1 MDGRF
6 YVQGD
11 KQMVSTEIECM
22 HAGAAGVPTVEEYL
36 TAQFTAGQ
44 TLLLDGSCAPAAT
57 VEKYRAALE
66 KSGAALAD
74 RDIVSP
80 LWADVRPALPNTPC
94 ELLTPAQTGA
104 AVAEKLAAVRAE
116 LRKAGA
122 TALAVPQ
129 LDCLAWLLDLRA
141 RDLPCTPLAVAFAF
155 LTLDTCTLFIAPG
168 RLREAD
174 AAALAESGVALRG
187 YDEFL
192 PFLRSYDKPETVLLE
207 KSTANYALYTAVEE
221 NPAFTVRLG
230 SDPITAL
237 KGVKNETELANIR
250 ECHIR
255 DGVAMVR
262 FEMDLE
268 KALAEGRPLRESDI
282 EGMLQARR
290 REQPGYFDDSFAAI
304 AAWGPNAAMMHYH
317 AEPGADAAIEPH
329 GFLLVDNGGQYDCGT
344 TDITR
349 TYPVGPLTGD
359 ERRYYTWVLQSHI
372 DMARAVFLDYCTG
385 FALDTFARGPLWA
398 HKINYRCGT
407 GHGVGFISSVHEG
420 PQSLRPNNAV
430 VFKPGMTITDEP
442 GVYETDLVGIR
453 IENELECVD
462 AGENQYGRW
471 LRFEP
476 LTLVPIDTE
485 PVLVDELSGP
495 QLAWLNAYHRHVYE
509 TLAPA

>member
-1 MDGRF
+1 MTTNEKIAALRQAARAAGGHGVLLMTSDPHSSEYLPDHYNALTWFSGFTGENATLVVTPAGSALWVDGRF

-11 KQMVSTEIECM
+11 KQMAGTEIECM

-155 LTLDTCTLFIAPG
+155 LTLDACTLFIAPG

-192 PFLRSYDKPETVLLE
+192 PFLRGYDKPETVLLE
-207 KSTANYALYTAVEE
+207 KSTANYALYTAVE
-221 NPAFTVRLG
+221 
-230 SDPITAL
+230 
-237 KGVKNETELANIR
+237 
-250 ECHIR
+250 
-255 DGVAMVR
+255 
-262 FEMDLE
+262 
-268 KALAEGRPLRESDI
+268 
-282 EGMLQARR
+282 
-290 REQPGYFDDSFAAI
+290 
-304 AAWGPNAAMMHYH
+304 
-317 AEPGADAAIEPH
+317 
-329 GFLLVDNGGQYDCGT
+329 
-344 TDITR
+344 
-349 TYPVGPLTGD
+349 
-359 ERRYYTWVLQSHI
+359 
-372 DMARAVFLDYCTG
+372 
-385 FALDTFARGPLWA
+385 
-398 HKINYRCGT
+398 
-407 GHGVGFISSVHEG
+407 
-420 PQSLRPNNAV
+420 
-430 VFKPGMTITDEP
+430 
-442 GVYETDLVGIR
+442 
-453 IENELECVD
+453 
-462 AGENQYGRW
+462 
-471 LRFEP
+471 
-476 LTLVPIDTE
+476 
-485 PVLVDELSGP
+485 
-495 QLAWLNAYHRHVYE
+495 
-509 TLAPA
+509 

>member
-1 MDGRF
+1 MTVNEKIAALRQAARDAGGHGVLVMTSDPHNNEYLPDHYNALTWFSGFTGENATLVVTPAGSALWVDGRF

-11 KQMVSTEIECM
+11 KQMAGTEIECM
-22 HAGAAGVPTVEEYL
+22 HAGAAEVPTVEEYL

-104 AVAEKLAAVRAE
+104 TVAEKLAAVRAE

-155 LTLDTCTLFIAPG
+155 LTLDACTLFIAPG

-237 KGVKNETELANIR
+237 KGVKNETELAASATSATAWR
-250 ECHIR
+250 WSALR
-255 DGVAMVR
+255 WTWKKR
-262 FEMDLE
+262 WP
-268 KALAEGRPLRESDI
+268 KAARCAKATSRACCRPAAANSPAILTTASRPL
-282 EGMLQARR
+282 
-290 REQPGYFDDSFAAI
+290 P
-304 AAWGPNAAMMHYH
+304 
-317 AEPGADAAIEPH
+317 PGAP
-329 GFLLVDNGGQYDCGT
+329 T
-344 TDITR
+344 
-349 TYPVGPLTGD
+349 PP
-359 ERRYYTWVLQSHI
+359 
-372 DMARAVFLDYCTG
+372 
-385 FALDTFARGPLWA
+385 
-398 HKINYRCGT
+398 
-407 GHGVGFISSVHEG
+407 
-420 PQSLRPNNAV
+420 
-430 VFKPGMTITDEP
+430 
-442 GVYETDLVGIR
+442 
-453 IENELECVD
+453 
-462 AGENQYGRW
+462 
-471 LRFEP
+471 
-476 LTLVPIDTE
+476 
-485 PVLVDELSGP
+485 
-495 QLAWLNAYHRHVYE
+495 
-509 TLAPA
+509 

>member
-1 MDGRF
+1 MTTNEKIAALRQAARAAGGHGVLLMTSDPHSSEYLPDHYNALTWFSGFTGENATLVVTPAGSALWVDGRF

-11 KQMVSTEIECM
+11 KQMAGTEIECM

-104 AVAEKLAAVRAE
+104 TVAEKLAAVRAE

-155 LTLDTCTLFIAPG
+155 LTLDACTLFIAPG

-268 KALAEGRPLRESDI
+268 KRWPKAARCAKATSRACCRPAAANSPAILTTASRPL
-282 EGMLQARR
+282 
-290 REQPGYFDDSFAAI
+290 P
-304 AAWGPNAAMMHYH
+304 
-317 AEPGADAAIEPH
+317 PGAP
-329 GFLLVDNGGQYDCGT
+329 T
-344 TDITR
+344 
-349 TYPVGPLTGD
+349 PP
-359 ERRYYTWVLQSHI
+359 
-372 DMARAVFLDYCTG
+372 
-385 FALDTFARGPLWA
+385 
-398 HKINYRCGT
+398 
-407 GHGVGFISSVHEG
+407 
-420 PQSLRPNNAV
+420 
-430 VFKPGMTITDEP
+430 
-442 GVYETDLVGIR
+442 
-453 IENELECVD
+453 
-462 AGENQYGRW
+462 
-471 LRFEP
+471 
-476 LTLVPIDTE
+476 
-485 PVLVDELSGP
+485 
-495 QLAWLNAYHRHVYE
+495 
-509 TLAPA
+509 